1 MTTEEIRAT
10 RYLKFCKPSVF
21 WRLRLCRTKSFGSSF
36 GAPNLLAPEQAFSV
50 SQPQADVIE
59 ITIADGTY
67 LYDDRTIVQNDVGD
81 ILKTERSQPEM
92 YDDPLFGPTPIHK
105 KRLRMTVSNAPDLMV
120 LTYQGCADI
129 GFATHHNKQNCHFH
143 GKSRKIATRSNS
155 CDEFMSKVLVLN
167 GPNLNLLGRRE
178 PGSTA
183 LRRCRSWKMAC
194 QPPHLR
200 DDA

>member
-1 MTTEEIRAT
+1 MQRVISSFVVAICVLATTSAQGQ
-10 RYLKFCKPSVF
+10 S
-21 WRLRLCRTKSFGSSF
+21 SFGSSF

-67 LYDDRTIVQNDVGD
+67 LYDDRTIVQNDAGD

-129 GFATHHNKQNCHFH
+129 GFCYPPQQTELSF
-143 GKSRKIATRSNS
+143 SR
-155 CDEFMSKVLVLN
+155 
-167 GPNLNLLGRRE
+167 
-178 PGSTA
+178 
-183 LRRCRSWKMAC
+183 
-194 QPPHLR
+194 
-200 DDA
+200 